1 MVEGSRLTPFPPTAS
16 KDAHRKRALAGRNA
30 LLPTER
36 VRLSNA
42 ICAHLNGVR
51 GAWGGPVAGYLP
63 IRSEAD
69 IQPFLA
75 ELALAGEAICLPRI
89 LPDDSLSFLSWK
101 PGDAL
106 AQAGFGTLA
115 PPGGVPVL
123 NPRTVLVPLAAF
135 DRHGGRIGY
144 GKGFY
149 DRALAGLRQIGAV
162 TAIGIAFSVQE
173 CDDIPVDAHD
183 QPLDAVVTE
192 TGLRSF
198 VQV

>member
-16 KDAHRKRALAGRNA
+16 KDALRKRALAGRNA

-89 LPDDSLSFLSWK
+89 LPD
-101 PGDAL
+101 
-106 AQAGFGTLA
+106 
-115 PPGGVPVL
+115 GVPVL